1 MSAQQQ
7 PTMARVVDELEA
19 YRIAEAHNMPPLEV
33 DAALHGE
40 SVDLAESVL
49 DWIDREESKLVK
61 AYGLL
66 EGRRR
71 YQPVKMLRNYCRK
84 YQTGRRRSSG

>member
-7 PTMARVVDELEA
+7 QTAPRVVDEQEA
-19 YRIAEAHNMPPLEV
+19 YRLAEAHNMPPLEV
-33 DAALHGE
+33 DAALYGE
-40 SVDLAESVL
+40 SVNVAESVL

-61 AYGLL
+61 AHGLL

-84 YQTGRRRSSG
+84 YRTGRRRSSS